1 MTLRILIA
9 DDHMMVRDM
18 FVAYLAA
25 LGDFRATA
33 VADVDA
39 AAAALAAEP
48 FDLILLDYHM
58 PGMKEFSG
66 LARVIALSAPTP
78 VAILSGSAQPAIA
91 EQALQHGAAGFL
103 PKTLPARSLV
113 NAIRFM
119 IAGEIYLPS
128 GLNRASG
135 DLADPLAGQLSNRER
150 EVLNG
155 LCQGKSNKQ
164 IALDLGLREPTIKL
178 HVKMVCRKLSARNRT
193 HAAMIARDAGM
204 NA

>member
-9 DDHMMVRDM
+9 DDHTMVRDM
-18 FVAYLAA
+18 FVAYLTAM
-25 LGDFRATA
+25 GDFAITA

-39 AAAALAAEP
+39 AAEALSTEP

-58 PGMKEFSG
+58 PGMNGFAG
-66 LARVIALSAPTP
+66 LARMVESSAPTP
-78 VAILSGSAQPAIA
+78 VAIMSGTVLPAIA
-91 EQALQHGAAGFL
+91 EQALQHGASGFL

-128 GLNRASG
+128 EMNRAG
-135 DLADPLAGQLSNRER
+135 GGAIEPIDGQLSKRER
-150 EVLNG
+150 DVLVG

-164 IALDLGLREPTIKL
+164 IALDLGLREGTIKL
-178 HVKMVCRKLSARNRT
+178 HVMLVCRKISARNRT
-193 HAAMIARDAGM
+193 HAAMIARDAGLG
-204 NA
+204 